1 MKFFIINL
9 EKDKERYKHICNQLD
24 SNNLKNYERID
35 AIYGK
40 NVYDNYNTKL
50 RPAELGCYLSFQK
63 ACHAIIKQD
72 LEYGIVL
79 EDDITLTEWA
89 SKLEEIIKTIPTSF
103 DVCWIGNS
111 RAKWPRNTCNLIP
124 DYDYEK
130 LSKYKINDFVYKI
143 EDVSGSNYPIGG
155 YGLVVSKKGA
165 MKILSETNNYKDP
178 IDEYL
183 VKNLKLEKYMT
194 IPSIVIHC
202 YDFGSNIS
210 ITPVDLKQNPFEN
223 IWKKNKT
230 QEFEA
235 LNILEQVTK
244 LFSMNNINY
253 SLMYGTLIGYGRDK
267 KFIGYDDDI
276 DVIVNI
282 NDIDKIENLILN
294 LKTFCNVY
302 KYKKPIINKS
312 LYYKLYPIQKYSK
325 IKSYEYGWPF
335 IDIFVYEKRNNGLY
349 FPSEKKYI
357 KMNEE
362 FSFDILKSHNNENVY
377 KVQVFKDYKNILDK
391 MYKKWNCNCISSQWN
406 HREEKNIPF
415 TYEFN
420 CSNVIPGYKSECK
433 ETHYKS
439 NININWILYYTVYL
453 LFFVFL
459 IKFVYSNFPK

>member
-24 SNNLKNYERID
+24 SNNFKNYERID

-89 SKLEEIIKTIPTSF
+89 SKLEEIIKTLPTSF

-130 LSKYKINDFVYKI
+130 LSKYTINDFVYKI

-183 VKNLKLEKYMT
+183 VK
-194 IPSIVIHC
+194 
-202 YDFGSNIS
+202 
-210 ITPVDLKQNPFEN
+210 
-223 IWKKNKT
+223 
-230 QEFEA
+230 
-235 LNILEQVTK
+235 
-244 LFSMNNINY
+244 
-253 SLMYGTLIGYGRDK
+253 
-267 KFIGYDDDI
+267 
-276 DVIVNI
+276 
-282 NDIDKIENLILN
+282 
-294 LKTFCNVY
+294 
-302 KYKKPIINKS
+302 
-312 LYYKLYPIQKYSK
+312 
-325 IKSYEYGWPF
+325 
-335 IDIFVYEKRNNGLY
+335 
-349 FPSEKKYI
+349 
-357 KMNEE
+357 
-362 FSFDILKSHNNENVY
+362 
-377 KVQVFKDYKNILDK
+377 
-391 MYKKWNCNCISSQWN
+391 
-406 HREEKNIPF
+406 
-415 TYEFN
+415 
-420 CSNVIPGYKSECK
+420 
-433 ETHYKS
+433 
-439 NININWILYYTVYL
+439 
-453 LFFVFL
+453 
-459 IKFVYSNFPK
+459 